1 MTKKYQFLV
10 VDDEEII
17 LKATSIVLQRSFEC
31 EVTECVGGVK
41 GWKAFETKD
50 SGYDLVI
57 SDLMMPDM
65 GGIEF
70 CRRIREVNKSVP
82 IIILTAD
89 YREHSQ
95 EEAAKVAI
103 NEYVG
108 KPFDPDVFVTTV
120 QRMLESSSKK
130 DSRVAMFLRQ
140 FDSQVEMILNGK
152 IPAGLSSLDFIIK
165 ALERHG
171 YDSQRL
177 DAMQRMVPHLKKEI
191 SFIEARDTFMYL
203 KTLRDQRIGR
213 IEMIRDR
220 LVRMAGPKNDKKS
233 S

>member
-10 VDDEEII
+10 VDDEDII

-31 EVTECVGGVK
+31 DVIECVGGVK
-41 GWKAFETKD
+41 GLATFEKNPT
-50 SGYDLVI
+50 GYDLII
-57 SDLMMPDM
+57 SDLMMPDINGLEM
-65 GGIEF
+65 
-70 CRRIREVNKSVP
+70 CRSIREANKTVP
-82 IIILTAD
+82 IIVLTAD
-89 YREHSQ
+89 HRAHSQ

-108 KPFDPDVFVTTV
+108 KPFDSDVFVTTI
-120 QRMLESSSKK
+120 QRLLDQTSKK
-130 DSRVAMFLRQ
+130 DTRVAMFLRQ
-140 FDSQVEMILNGK
+140 FDAQVEMILNGK
-152 IPAGLSSLDFIIK
+152 VPAGLSSLDFILK

-171 YDSQRL
+171 FESRRL

-213 IEMIRDR
+213 IEMVRDR
-220 LVRMAGPKNDKKS
+220 LAKMAEKEKS
-233 S
+233 TEA